1 MIAMEI
7 IGNLGQDAQV
17 VEVKSQNYVK
27 MSVASTD
34 NKVTTWVS
42 VMLRGDGGKLI
53 NYLKKGKTVFVR
65 GRMSLDAYMGK
76 SDNQPKASA
85 TIWAN
90 EIHLVGGSAERGGQD
105 PDSAMLAGAKQ
116 MVEVRSEGFMDAN
129 DGSSDLP
136 F

>member
-1 MIAMEI
+1 MIAMEV

-65 GRMSLDAYMGK
+65 GRMTLDAYMGK

-85 TIWAN
+85 TIWAS
-90 EIHLVGGSAERGGQD
+90 EIQLVGGGAERDQE
-105 PDSAMLAGAKQ
+105 PDKAMLAGAKQ
-116 MVEVRSEGFMDAN
+116 MVEVKSEGFDSFGKG
-129 DGSSDLP
+129 DSDLP